1 MRPVIPLLAVL
12 VGAGAISSVVAARQL
27 TNPVV
32 VRAGAQATDGA
43 PSLVLRLGAEAA
55 LDVALES
62 AAPPV
67 WREQEYR
74 VEVDWRGGRLPIRLE
89 LGRISRQAP
98 VRFAY
103 VDAIDIRR
111 LAR

>member
-1 MRPVIPLLAVL
+1 VRRERRAAHQQARPH
-12 VGAGAISSVVAARQL
+12 
-27 TNPVV
+27 
-32 VRAGAQATDGA
+32 
-43 PSLVLRLGAEAA
+43 LGGERE
-55 LDVALES
+55 LDES

-103 VDAIDIRR
+103 VDVIDIRR